1 MPRQPASWK
10 IRQQSANNLQRLADE
25 NRPPMPVPK
34 IDAEAI
40 KIHIRDVPDFPKPGI
55 VFKDI
60 TPLLANAA
68 AFNAAIELLAAQIA
82 PHAPQGLLAIE
93 SRGFIFGAALA
104 QQMKLPLLLLRKPGK
119 LPWHTERISY
129 DLEYGSDALE
139 IHQDAISAGSRY
151 AIVDDVLATGGTA
164 AAAVALIEK
173 LGGHVAVCA
182 FLMELSFLNGR
193 ARLPAKIVESLIEY

>member
-1 MPRQPASWK
+1 MPA
-10 IRQQSANNLQRLADE
+10 
-25 NRPPMPVPK
+25 PK
-34 IDAEAI
+34 IDADTL
-40 KIHIRDVPDFPKPGI
+40 KTHIRDVPDFPKPGI

-68 AFNAAIELLAAQIA
+68 AFSAAIEQLAAQIE
-82 PHAPQGLLAIE
+82 PYKPQGVLAIE

-104 QQMKLPLLLLRKPGK
+104 QRMKLPLLLLRKPGK
-119 LPWHTERISY
+119 LPWKTERINY

-139 IHQDAISAGSRY
+139 IHQDAISDGSRY

-164 AAAVALIEK
+164 AAAVALVEK
-173 LGGHVAVCA
+173 LGGHVVACA

-193 ARLPAKIVESLIEY
+193 SRLPAKLVERLIEY